1 MLSCALG
8 SGHCLKLDS
17 TSQITSWIMLGKKK
31 QGNRF
36 GQLGNGAS
44 GMGID
49 DSKYSVTLGNGAEAR
64 LVRSAEKR
72 SLSVDLT
79 SDANRW
85 RLAEARMLAIR
96 RPWTKLDECGP
107 GVVTVGSSSD

>member
-1 MLSCALG
+1 
-8 SGHCLKLDS
+8 
-17 TSQITSWIMLGKKK
+17 MLGKKK

-44 GMGID
+44 GMGLD
-49 DSKYSVTLGNGAEAR
+49 DSDSKYSVTLGNGAEAR

-72 SLSVDLT
+72 SLDLT
-79 SDANRW
+79 SNRW
-85 RLAEARMLAIR
+85 RQAEARMLAIR